1 MRKVFHIGDEMID
14 LKNKVFLDSDGEMTF
29 ENKERLNFIMHFM
42 KQGAVEQV
50 ATNKDGTFVR
60 EDAEISFNEIWLP
73 CAELKAKQQATPEG
87 SDLRFEQEDDAVWVF
102 SGDSHQG
109 TEISHLITSHIDDYN
124 EDDVRLI
131 CHYAANEID
140 RLRAKLAKATPEGFV
155 LVPVKE
161 IKTWFLDESEN
172 IYREDPD
179 WLCDIPIGEVVE
191 VEHRVSYEL
200 EQDPVFAAIQ
210 WDEINEDVGNYET
223 FDTKEEAEKVAAH
236 CKAMIEAQEQSH
248 DNSN

>member
-1 MRKVFHIGDEMID
+1 MEINKEELVNSADAELLDSQID
-14 LKNKVFLDSDGEMTF
+14 QITDSFIEEHFLDNDEAEQLEMLVAKSMKLGELY
-29 ENKERLNFIMHFM
+29 ER
-42 KQGAVEQV
+42 K
-50 ATNKDGTFVR
+50 K
-60 EDAEISFNEIWLP
+60 W
-73 CAELKAKQQATPEG
+73 
-87 SDLRFEQEDDAVWVF
+87 QEK
-102 SGDSHQG
+102 S
-109 TEISHLITSHIDDYN
+109 
-124 EDDVRLI
+124 
-131 CHYAANEID
+131 
-140 RLRAKLAKATPEGFV
+140 TPEGFV

-161 IKTWFLDESEN
+161 IKNWFLDESEN

-210 WDEINEDVGNYET
+210 WDEINGDVGNYET

-248 DNSN
+248 D